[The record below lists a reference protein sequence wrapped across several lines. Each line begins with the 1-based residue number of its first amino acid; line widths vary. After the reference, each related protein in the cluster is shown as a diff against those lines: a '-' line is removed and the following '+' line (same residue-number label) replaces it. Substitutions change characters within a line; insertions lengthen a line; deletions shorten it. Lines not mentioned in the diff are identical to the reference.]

1 MKDQL
6 HNDIHLSHSPKRIIS
21 LVPSQTEYL
30 YDLGLNDEVVGITK
44 FCIHPKEWYQ
54 SKVKIGGTKNVHI
67 EKIKSLNPDLVIAN
81 KEENLK
87 EDIEAIQSFCPVWV
101 SDINTY
107 SEALQMM
114 IDVSILVGKQEK
126 GRSIVN
132 QIEDKKNQFIIAQN
146 RMPKSAIYFIWRNP
160 YMVVGKETFIDEM
173 LDIAGFENR
182 IIDKNRYPTLSVD
195 ELISLNPEYI
205 LLSSE
210 PYPFKQKHADE
221 LLAILPQLKII
232 LVDGELFSWYGSRML
247 KSFDYFSTLHESTC

>member
-1 MKDQL
+1 MMKLWVLQ
-6 HNDIHLSHSPKRIIS
+6 
-21 LVPSQTEYL
+21 
-30 YDLGLNDEVVGITK
+30 K
-44 FCIHPKEWYQ
+44 FCIHPKEWHQ
-54 SKVKIGGTKNVHI
+54 SKVKIGGTKNLHL

-87 EDIEAIQSFCPVWV
+87 EDIKAIQLFCPVWV

-114 IDVSILVGKQEK
+114 IDVSILVGKEER

-132 QIEDKKNQFIIAQN
+132 QIEYKKNQFVIGQN
-146 RMPKSAIYFIWRNP
+146 NIPKSAIYFIWRNP

-173 LDIAGFENR
+173 LSIAGFENK
-182 IIDKNRYPTLSVD
+182 IVNKNRYPELSVE

-210 PYPFKQKHADE
+210 PYPFKQKHAEE
-221 LLAILPQLKII
+221 LLAIHPQLKII
-232 LVDGELFSWYGSRML
+232 LADGELF
-247 KSFDYFSTLHESTC
+247 